1 MSDEAEHSGRKVLAK
16 AKIAAVLA
24 ILIIGGIAGYFFY
37 HDYAEGIVTLS
48 IIDPPSAQPGNSLHY
63 NSSILHIYV
72 RFSEIDVHQVGLGT
86 TNSTSWYSVVGSPVT
101 VDMISV
107 LNAPRTLG
115 SANLATGTYDQVR
128 FPVSTVIV
136 TISMVGNVTYSIPS
150 DLLRVSITG
159 GGFQSSAGV
168 RVNLL
173 LTVSFSNSEILAMNG
188 RLTPHATAT
197 MT

>member
-1 MSDEAEHSGRKVLAK
+1 VSDEAEHSGRKVLAK

-48 IIDPPSAQPGNSLHY
+48 IIDPPLAQTGNSQHY

-72 RFSEIDVHQVGLGT
+72 RFSEIDIHQVGLGT
-86 TNSTSWYSVVGSPVT
+86 TNSTGWYSVVGSPVT

-150 DLLRVSITG
+150 DLLRISITG

-197 MT
+197 LT

>member
-1 MSDEAEHSGRKVLAK
+1 VSDEAEHSGRKVLAK

-72 RFSEIDVHQVGLGT
+72 RFSEIDIHQVGLGT
-86 TNSTSWYSVVGSPVT
+86 TNSTGWYSVVGSPVT

-168 RVNLL
+168 RANLL

-197 MT
+197 LT

>member
-72 RFSEIDVHQVGLGT
+72 RFSEIDIHQVGLGT
-86 TNSTSWYSVVGSPVT
+86 TNSTGWYSVVGSPVT

-168 RVNLL
+168 RANLL

-197 MT
+197 LT

>member
-197 MT
+197 LT

>member
-1 MSDEAEHSGRKVLAK
+1 MAK

-150 DLLRVSITG
+150 DLLRISITG

-197 MT
+197 LT

>member
-1 MSDEAEHSGRKVLAK
+1 VSDEAEHSGRKVLAK

-197 MT
+197 LT